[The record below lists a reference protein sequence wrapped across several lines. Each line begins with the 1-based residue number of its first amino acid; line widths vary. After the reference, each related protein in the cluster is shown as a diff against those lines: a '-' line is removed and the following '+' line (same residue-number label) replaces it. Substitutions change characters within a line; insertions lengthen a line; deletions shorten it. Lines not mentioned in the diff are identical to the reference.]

1 MVYKVEAIFSQST
14 GLEPRK
20 TLNWG
25 SFFCAVPSPLS
36 NKPEWVRPIKDV
48 SFMSR
53 IAWNPKLG
61 QFISRDLSI
70 LYPPS
75 ETIIVKSHQ

>member
-1 MVYKVEAIFSQST
+1 MAYEAEAIYSQSA

-25 SFFCAVPSPLS
+25 NLFCMVPSTLS
-36 NKPEWVRPIKDV
+36 NIQEWVRPVEDV

-61 QFISRDLSI
+61 RFISHDLSI
-70 LYPPS
+70 LSLPS
-75 ETIIVKSHQ
+75 GTIIVKIHW